1 MITMSAYDQSGQADL
16 RTLTHVAYA
25 LYALAFV
32 TGITAV
38 AGFILALLK
47 RDACRGTLYASHM
60 TWLIR
65 TFLIGLIALVAVG
78 LATLLLGWIPLLGFL
93 FLIAGGLA
101 GAVIVVWYI
110 YRIVKGWLALAD
122 GKAITDPGALL

>member
-1 MITMSAYDQSGQADL
+1 MSVDQQPGGADL

-38 AGFILALLK
+38 AGFIIALLK
-47 RDACRGTLYASHM
+47 RDDCRGTLYASHM

-65 TFLIGLIALVAVG
+65 TFLIGLIASLAVG
-78 LATLLLGWIPLLGFL
+78 LVTLLLSWIPFIGVL
-93 FLIAGGLA
+93 FVAA
-101 GAVIVVWYI
+101 GALTAAAILVWFI
-110 YRIVKGWLALAD
+110 YRIVKGWLALFD
-122 GKAITDPGALL
+122 GQPILNPDALL